1 MRPAIE
7 KAARDCAPAA
17 LGSAHNEFDSTTP
30 ALLALMNLTAVLLV
44 AVLLIGWLL

>member
-17 LGSAHNEFDSTTP
+17 LGSAHDKFHSTTP
-30 ALLALMNLTAVLLV
+30 AVLALLNLAAALLV
-44 AVLLIGWLL
+44 AMLLIGWLL